1 MESHL
6 IIILSKILKSLKQE
20 DANLAYEAN
29 QDLLKVETYER
40 YIFLKGFKTASN
52 KLIADWSMLLR
63 STGHHDCVKCMVV
76 LLDEVYLIRE
86 NDDISYQFYQAAVAG
101 NNIEF
106 ATNEIKKIVEGI

>member
-29 QDLLKVETYER
+29 LDLLQVKPYER

-52 KLIADWSMLLR
+52 ELISSWSKLLR
-63 STGHHDCVKCMVV
+63 STGHQDCVKCMIV
-76 LLDEVYLIRE
+76 LLKEIYLTYE
-86 NDDISYQFYQAAVAG
+86 DDDISRQFDKTARAG

-106 ATNEIKKIVEGI
+106 ATNEIKKIIKGN